1 MAAGVFFFRACWLFR
16 SCFNI
21 YTTLPAPLESAYN
34 TILLG
39 ILRCF
44 AIDAGD
50 EEYAGMS
57 ELSTLTNPLRA
68 GLRMQR
74 TPEPCTIVIFGATGD
89 LTHRK
94 LVPALYNLQR
104 ERLLP
109 PGFSVIGFARRD
121 WSDGYF
127 RQSLEEDAK
136 QFSRSGIQEALWKS
150 FAQGISYIQSSFDA
164 PEGYEAL
171 KQQLAELD
179 AQRGTGGNR
188 LFYLATPPE
197 SYPTIIQRLGAAG
210 LAQSP
215 SGGWTR
221 IIIEKPFGRDL
232 GSARALNAEVHQV
245 FDEAQVYRIDHYL
258 GKETVQNIMVF
269 RFANGIFEPLWNRR
283 YIDHVQITVAESI
296 GIEGRGGY
304 YEHAGALRDM
314 VQNHLM
320 QLLTLTAMEPPV
332 GYRADAVRDE
342 KVKVLRAL
350 RPIAP
355 EQVGDCIVRGQY
367 GPGAVNGEVA
377 SGYRA
382 EEGVRADSHTETYVM
397 LQLFIESWRWAG
409 VPFFLRTGKR
419 LPKRVSEI
427 AIQFRAAPLMLFGT
441 GPLSDIDPNVL
452 AIKIQPD
459 EGITLRF
466 DSKVPGQVSQIR
478 PVTMDFRY
486 NAAFGDESPEAY
498 ERLLLDAMLGDSTL
512 FTRSD
517 EVEAS
522 WSLITPIHQGW
533 EVAPPPEFANYEAGS
548 WGPRAADAL
557 IERSGRKW
565 RRL

>member
-1 MAAGVFFFRACWLFR
+1 MTDTP
-16 SCFNI
+16 
-21 YTTLPAPLESAYN
+21 TT
-34 TILLG
+34 
-39 ILRCF
+39 
-44 AIDAGD
+44 
-50 EEYAGMS
+50 
-57 ELSTLTNPLRA
+57 TNPLRA
-68 GLRMQR
+68 GMRMQR
-74 TPEPCTIVIFGATGD
+74 TPEPCTVVIFGATGD

-109 PGFSVIGFARRD
+109 PGFSVVGFARRD
-121 WSDGYF
+121 WSDEFF
-127 RQSLEEDAK
+127 RDSLLKDART
-136 QFSRSGIQEALWKS
+136 FSRSGVQDDLWQS
-150 FAQGISYIQSSFDA
+150 FAEGAFYIQSSFDD
-164 PEGYEAL
+164 PSGYAAL
-171 KQQLAELD
+171 AHKLQQIDE
-179 AQRGTGGNR
+179 QRGTAGNR

-197 SYPTIIQRLGAAG
+197 AYATIIQQLGAAG
-210 LAQSP
+210 LSRAAG
-215 SGGWTR
+215 GGWVR

-232 GSARALNAEVHQV
+232 GSARALNTEVHKV

-258 GKETVQNIMVF
+258 GKETVQNILVF

-283 YIDHVQITVAESI
+283 YVDHVQITVAETV
-296 GIEGRGGY
+296 GVEGRGGY
-304 YEHAGALRDM
+304 YERAGAMRDM

-320 QLLTLTAMEPPV
+320 QLLTLTAMEPPI

-355 EQVGDCIVRGQY
+355 EAVDKYSVRGQY
-367 GPGAVNGEVA
+367 GPGSVGGQAVP
-377 SGYRA
+377 GYRQ
-382 EEGVRADSHTETYVM
+382 EEGVAAGSTTESYVA
-397 LQLFIESWRWAG
+397 LQLFIDSWRWAG
-409 VPFFLRTGKR
+409 VPFLLRTGKR

-427 AIQFRAAPLMLFGT
+427 AIQFRAAPLMLFDG
-441 GPLSDIDPNVL
+441 GPLSDIEPNVL
-452 AIKIQPD
+452 SMQVQPD

-466 DSKVPGQVSQIR
+466 DSKVPGQANQIR
-478 PVTMDFRY
+478 PVSMDFRY
-486 NAAFGDESPEAY
+486 NASFGVESPEAY

-533 EVAPPPEFANYEAGS
+533 EMSPPPTFPNYEAGS
-548 WGPRAADAL
+548 WGPKEADRLLGAEWRA
-557 IERSGRKW
+557 W